1 MFEGLIINI
10 IIISTL
16 FIMFGLMNV
25 IEGQKVLRLY
35 WDNKPKLEKEIKKV
49 KQSLWVNVITYAGV
63 IILHLYT
70 SDALTW

>member
-16 FIMFGLMNV
+16 FIMFGLMNI

-70 SDALTW
+70 SNALSW

>member
-16 FIMFGLMNV
+16 FIMFGLMNI
-25 IEGQKVLRLY
+25 IEGQRVLRLY

-49 KQSLWVNVITYAGV
+49 KQSLWVNLLPMRV
-63 IILHLYT
+63 
-70 SDALTW
+70 

>member
-16 FIMFGLMNV
+16 FIMFGLMNI

>member
-16 FIMFGLMNV
+16 FIMFGLMNI
-25 IEGQKVLRLY
+25 IEGQRVLRLY

-70 SDALTW
+70 SDALSW